1 MEQKK
6 IAERFHPGEFI
17 KEELEERDW
26 SQIELSEILGRDK
39 RLVNELVLGKRSIT
53 PETAK
58 ALAEAFGTSAEL
70 WMNLE
75 SAYQLGRSKSADNV
89 ISRRSRL
96 YQLAPIKEM
105 VKRHWIEWSDNID
118 VLETSVM
125 SYFGAS
131 TLKKPFAFKHAS
143 RKSAKET
150 NPSHIAWVNK
160 AKQLAR
166 AVSVKRYSERSFN
179 ECLNK
184 LKALTND
191 VNEVRRIPKILA
203 DAGIRLVIIE
213 HLPKTK
219 IDGATLWLDVK
230 SPVIALSLRYDR
242 IDNFW
247 HTLMHE
253 LRHVK
258 NKDGLDNPIIDID
271 IMGNKEEKSVYEKRI
286 DLWASHTLIDKDEL
300 KDFIIRVGPLYGTK
314 KIINFAKRIKV
325 HPGIV
330 VGQLH
335 NKEEIHWSKQRR
347 MLVKI
352 RDLITQA
359 ALTDGWGEGSPP
371 V

>member
-1 MEQKK
+1 MEQRK
-6 IAERFHPGEFI
+6 IAELSHPGEFI
-17 KEELEERDW
+17 KDELEARDW
-26 SQIELSEILGRDK
+26 TQVELSEILGRDK
-39 RLVNELVLGKRSIT
+39 RLVNELVLGKRAIT

-75 SAYQLGRSKSADNV
+75 SAYQLGRSKAVDNV
-89 ISRRSRL
+89 ISRRSTL

-105 VKRHWIEWSDNID
+105 VKRHWIEWSDDID
-118 VLETSVM
+118 ILETSVM
-125 SYFGAS
+125 SYFKAS
-131 TLKKPFAFKHAS
+131 TLNKPFTLEHVS
-143 RKSAKET
+143 RKSTKET
-150 NPSHIAWVNK
+150 NPSHIAWVNR
-160 AKQLAR
+160 AKQLAQ
-166 AVSVKRYSERSFN
+166 AVSVKKYSEKSFA
-179 ECLNK
+179 ECLKK
-184 LKALTND
+184 LKALTHS
-191 VNEVRRIPKILA
+191 VNEARHVPRILA

-219 IDGATLWLDVK
+219 IDGATLWLDDK

-258 NKDGLDNPIIDID
+258 NKDGLDNPIIDVD
-271 IMGNKEEKSVYEKRI
+271 IMGNKEDKSDYEKRI
-286 DLWASHTLIDKDEL
+286 DLWAANTLIDKDEL
-300 KDFIIRVGPLYGTK
+300 NDFIIRVGPLYGTN
-314 KIINFAKRIKV
+314 KILNFAKRIKV

-347 MLVKI
+347 MLEKI
-352 RDLITQA
+352 RDLITKA